1 VLAVTRIGD
10 QSFLYVAAAQGSGF
24 AAHQVTVKLGEP
36 VGNLYPVLGGLNLGD
51 RVILSGI
58 QFLQEGAPVVPM
70 QAPGPQANAG
80 H

>member
-1 VLAVTRIGD
+1 
-10 QSFLYVAAAQGSGF
+10 
-24 AAHQVTVKLGEP
+24 

-58 QFLQEGAPVVPM
+58 QFLQEACRLLDAGA
-70 QAPGPQANAG
+70 GPQAHAG